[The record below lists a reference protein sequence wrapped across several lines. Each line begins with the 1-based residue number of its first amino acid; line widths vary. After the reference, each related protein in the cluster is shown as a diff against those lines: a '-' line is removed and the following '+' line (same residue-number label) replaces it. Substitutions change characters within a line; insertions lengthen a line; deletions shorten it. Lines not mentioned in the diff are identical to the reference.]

1 MRGGADN
8 SEIFTTYSGTV
19 PGDAMDAIIP
29 SSSGDSFD
37 VEWQVNDD
45 GELTKATMEGVFYPQ
60 TDPMTYTVEFATTA
74 AEGHHRPGP
83 EVSGAAGQVEV
94 SRTSRVLLAM
104 AAVAVAFAAAD
115 TYVVVL
121 ALPDMMTGVGVP
133 IDQLQR
139 AAPIVSGFLLGY
151 VAMLPLIGRIAD
163 LRGRVP
169 VLVMALVLF
178 ALGSLITTLAYDMP
192 SIVAGRFLQG
202 VGGGG
207 LVPATLALVADLYP
221 VERRGIP
228 LGVVS
233 AVQEI
238 GSVLG
243 PLFGAAVLAV
253 SDWRAIFAIN
263 LAVGLVLAAAIRALA
278 PRPTGGRRAA
288 GRAGSRHRRRPPPP
302 RHLRRRRR
310 RLPPTP
316 GPDARPDVGPALHP
330 LRRRR
335 PLADTDRHDRGRR
348 TPAAPRLVLV
358 RTATAARPP
367 GLVRVLVEADLVG
380 ALLLALALGGVI
392 LAFATAD
399 PKIEVFSPR
408 GRWYLLGAV
417 VAATAFVW
425 HVRRAA
431 NPLVPRGALRRT
443 PAWGALLV
451 SFFVGAALIA
461 ALIDIPLFARTTVYP
476 DDQLPAAL
484 VLVRFLLALPVG
496 AVAGGYLIRFLSPGV
511 VTAVGMLMAAAAF
524 VLMTRWGLTTLEE
537 PVANVAL
544 VVGGLGFGLALAP
557 VNAALLAF
565 TDDDVHG
572 VATAFVVVSRMVGM
586 LIGISALTTIGLRR
600 YYAEQ
605 KVALLSRSSA
615 TAGAGARRSDL
626 LRVAGIAQEHAV
638 FWGPPGCAA
647 VAAVLALGSCGP
659 PQPVTAESHDHSWLG
674 SEPWPTSTT
683 SSTPTGSTPGTSSTP
698 DSTASPTPASRWSRA
713 WTRASIRCACWA
725 CPPATPRSSATPAG
739 ASRRRRSRRWCSAS
753 TARGRAHPRRPPHP
767 LRDGHSHPG
776 GAARAGGGR
785 PARTP
790 WQGLGVIADQRDALA
805 RRRRCAPTR

>member
-1 MRGGADN
+1 VSTA
-8 SEIFTTYSGTV
+8 T
-19 PGDAMDAIIP
+19 
-29 SSSGDSFD
+29 
-37 VEWQVNDD
+37 
-45 GELTKATMEGVFYPQ
+45 GE
-60 TDPMTYTVEFATTA
+60 A
-74 AEGHHRPGP
+74 A
-83 EVSGAAGQVEV
+83 V
-94 SRTSRVLLAM
+94 SRTSRALLAM

-178 ALGSLITTLAYDMP
+178 ALGSLITTVAYDMP

-221 VERRGIP
+221 VERRGVP

-253 SDWRAIFAIN
+253 ADWRAIFAIN

-278 PRPTGGRRAA
+278 PHHHP
-288 GRAGSRHRRRPPPP
+288 GS
-302 RHLRRRRR
+302 
-310 RLPPTP
+310 
-316 GPDARPDVGPALHP
+316 AS
-330 LRRRR
+330 RRRR
-335 PLADTDRHDRGRR
+335 PDLIGLLLLLTTFACAAVVFLRPAPLMRDLTWGQLFIPFAGDGRWLTPIGAATVVALVLLLAWCWF
-348 TPAAPRLVLV
+348 APRPLLDL
-358 RTATAARPP
+358 RGWA
-367 GLVRVLVEADLVG
+367 RVLVDADLVG
-380 ALLLALALGGVI
+380 ALLLAAALAGVI

-399 PKIEVFSPR
+399 PKVEVFSPQ

-417 VAATAFVW
+417 GAAAAFTW

-431 NPLVPRGALRRT
+431 RPLVPRGALRRT

-496 AVAGGYLIRFLSPGV
+496 AVVGGYLIRYLSPGV
-511 VTAVGMLMAAAAF
+511 VTAGGMLLAATGF
-524 VLMTRWGLTTLEE
+524 VLMTRWGLTTIEE

-544 VVGGLGFGLALAP
+544 VTGGLGFGLALAP

-572 VATAFVVVSRMVGM
+572 VASAFVVVARMVGM
-586 LIGISALTTIGLRR
+586 LVGISALTTIGLRR
-600 YYAEQ
+600 YYSEQ
-605 KVALLSRSSA
+605 LAVPPVQEVCDGKSRCKEF
-615 TAGAGARRSDL
+615 SDL

-638 FWGPPGCAA
+638 FWGAAGCAV
-647 VAAVLALGSCGP
+647 VAAVLAL
-659 PQPVTAESHDHSWLG
+659 VLFREVH
-674 SEPWPTSTT
+674 PT
-683 SSTPTGSTPGTSSTP
+683 
-698 DSTASPTPASRWSRA
+698 RL
-713 WTRASIRCACWA
+713 
-725 CPPATPRSSATPAG
+725 
-739 ASRRRRSRRWCSAS
+739 
-753 TARGRAHPRRPPHP
+753 TARDVFTGRA
-767 LRDGHSHPG
+767 
-776 GAARAGGGR
+776 
-785 PARTP
+785 
-790 WQGLGVIADQRDALA
+790 
-805 RRRRCAPTR
+805 

>member
-1 MRGGADN
+1 M
-8 SEIFTTYSGTV
+8 
-19 PGDAMDAIIP
+19 
-29 SSSGDSFD
+29 
-37 VEWQVNDD
+37 
-45 GELTKATMEGVFYPQ
+45 
-60 TDPMTYTVEFATTA
+60 
-74 AEGHHRPGP
+74 
-83 EVSGAAGQVEV
+83 

-178 ALGSLITTLAYDMP
+178 ALGSLITTVAYDMP

-221 VERRGIP
+221 VERRGVP

-243 PLFGAAVLAV
+243 PLFGAAVLAF

-278 PRPTGGRRAA
+278 PRERVSPEPRGC
-288 GRAGSRHRRRPPPP
+288 
-302 RHLRRRRR
+302 RHLDVVGLLLVLATFASATIVFLRPSGLMRDLTWGQLFIPFAGDGRW
-310 RLPPTP
+310 LTP
-316 GPDARPDVGPALHP
+316 IGAITTAALVLLVAWCWFAP
-330 LRRRR
+330 R
-335 PLADTDRHDRGRR
+335 PLLDLRGWS
-348 TPAAPRLVLV
+348 
-358 RTATAARPP
+358 
-367 GLVRVLVEADLVG
+367 RVLVEADLAG
-380 ALLLALALGGVI
+380 ALLLAAALGGVI

-399 PKIEVFSPR
+399 PKVEVFSPR
-408 GRWYLLGAV
+408 GRWYLLGAA
-417 VAATAFVW
+417 VAAVAFAW

-431 NPLVPRGALRRT
+431 SPLVPRGALRRT

-484 VLVRFLLALPVG
+484 VLVRFLIALPVG
-496 AVAGGYLIRFLSPGV
+496 AVAGGYLIRSFSPGV
-511 VTAVGMLMAAAAF
+511 VTAVGMLMAATGF
-524 VLMTRWGLTTLEE
+524 VLMTRWGLTTIEE
-537 PVANVAL
+537 PIANVAL
-544 VVGGLGFGLALAP
+544 VTGGLGFGLALAP

-572 VATAFVVVSRMVGM
+572 VASAFVVVSRMVGM
-586 LIGISALTTIGLRR
+586 LVGISALTTIGLRR
-600 YYAEQ
+600 YYSEQ
-605 KVALLSRSSA
+605 LEVPPVQEVCDGKSRCKEF
-615 TAGAGARRSDL
+615 SDL

-638 FWGPPGCAA
+638 FWGAAGCAV
-647 VAAVLALGSCGP
+647 VAAVLALVLFR
-659 PQPVTAESHDHSWLG
+659 QVR
-674 SEPWPTSTT
+674 PTRL
-683 SSTPTGSTPGTSSTP
+683 
-698 DSTASPTPASRWSRA
+698 A
-713 WTRASIRCACWA
+713 
-725 CPPATPRSSATPAG
+725 
-739 ASRRRRSRRWCSAS
+739 
-753 TARGRAHPRRPPHP
+753 AR
-767 LRDGHSHPG
+767 DVFTG
-776 GAARAGGGR
+776 GA
-785 PARTP
+785 
-790 WQGLGVIADQRDALA
+790 
-805 RRRRCAPTR
+805 